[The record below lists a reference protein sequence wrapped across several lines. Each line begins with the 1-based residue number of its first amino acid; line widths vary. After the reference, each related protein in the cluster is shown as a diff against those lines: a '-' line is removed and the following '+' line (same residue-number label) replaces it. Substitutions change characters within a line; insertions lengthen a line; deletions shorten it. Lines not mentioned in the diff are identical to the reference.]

1 MMSLFNKP
9 VNNTTEG
16 LPRNE
21 RNLSITQLPAT
32 KLKPQSTIDSPLIA
46 TYLGLSWVFNIVVP
60 RFAKT
65 NNIRVCNAHF
75 VLGKPFS
82 TLEKHTQTG
91 PHP

>member
-32 KLKPQSTIDSPLIA
+32 KLKPQSTIDSPVILISSL
-46 TYLGLSWVFNIVVP
+46 T
-60 RFAKT
+60 KT
-65 NNIRVCNAHF
+65 MLHC
-75 VLGKPFS
+75 LM
-82 TLEKHTQTG
+82 
-91 PHP
+91 